1 MRPPVAGVAH
11 RPLLVRWGLP
21 RDPRATELVIA
32 FALAT
37 VATVVLTRAFLELTG
52 YPTVGGSALH
62 VAHVLWGGLA
72 MALAVVL
79 ALSFAGPAAR
89 PIVAIVGGV
98 GFGLFIDEV
107 GKFLTHD
114 NDYFFAPAPMIM
126 YATLVLLVMGADAL
140 HAKRGMH
147 RSELLA
153 AAADYAVAGIAGGL
167 SPQRRAEAHELLER
181 AGAAHGHREVSAL
194 LEVIAHDERDAPDP
208 VAAVRNQLRSFFALV
223 VRQKWTWPAILALS
237 GVLFV
242 VSITSITV
250 AVRDASHV
258 RWAVAATIAS
268 LVLVAACWLRAWTLR
283 GQRIDALDWLRRGVH
298 LNLLLT
304 QIAVFRLHA
313 WWGTVG
319 LLVALVLL
327 GIIGAERVRDHHA
340 AGVALD
346 DGHAGPDADLEPE
359 PESSPGSV

>member
-1 MRPPVAGVAH
+1 MKPPAPGIAH

-37 VATVVLTRAFLELTG
+37 VATVVLTRAFLEVTG

-72 MALAVVL
+72 MAVAVVL
-79 ALSFAGPAAR
+79 ALSFAGPAIR
-89 PIVAIVGGV
+89 PFIAVIGGI

-140 HAKRGMH
+140 HARRGVH

-153 AAADYAVAGIAGGL
+153 AATDYAVAGIAGGL

-181 AGAAHGHREVSAL
+181 AGEVPGHQEVAAL
-194 LEVIAHDERDAPDP
+194 LEAVVEDHTAAPDP
-208 VAAVRNQLRSFFALV
+208 VAAVRDRLRGFFAFV
-223 VRQKWTWPAILALS
+223 VRQQWTWPAILGLAGLLLAIS
-237 GVLFV
+237 A
-242 VSITSITV
+242 TSI
-250 AVRDASHV
+250 AVTLRDSTPV
-258 RWAVAATIAS
+258 RWAVVATVVS
-268 LVLVAACWLRAWTLR
+268 LILVVAAWVRAWTLR
-283 GQRIDALDWLRRGVH
+283 ARRPYALDWLRRGVH

-304 QIAVFRLHA
+304 QIALFRLHP
-313 WWGTVG
+313 WWGTLG
-319 LLVALVLL
+319 LIIALVLL
-327 GIIGAERVRDHHA
+327 GIIGAERIRDHHA

-346 DGHAGPDADLEPE
+346 SEARHGTEP
-359 PESSPGSV
+359 V